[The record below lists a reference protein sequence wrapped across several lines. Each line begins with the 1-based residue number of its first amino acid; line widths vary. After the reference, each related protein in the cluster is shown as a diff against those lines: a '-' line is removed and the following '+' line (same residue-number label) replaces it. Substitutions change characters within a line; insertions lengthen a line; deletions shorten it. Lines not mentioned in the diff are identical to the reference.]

1 MFDIF
6 GWIRNYA
13 RQAVLAGLADAAR
26 DIASGAVGDGAK
38 QLELQLKGLSLPAPE
53 ELPEPEANG
62 ESRKKAKVK

>member
-38 QLELQLKGLSLPAPE
+38 QLELQLKGTS
-53 ELPEPEANG
+53 
-62 ESRKKAKVK
+62 S